1 VHLNYVI
8 EDMLDE
14 DQIEEIHDYF
24 MEAESD
30 DLNLAYNEFDGDYS
44 EEELRIMRIKFMSD
58 VAN

>member
-1 VHLNYVI
+1 
-8 EDMLDE
+8 MLDE
-14 DQIEEIHDYF
+14 DQVEEIHDYF

-30 DLNLAYNEFDGDYS
+30 DLGVAYEEFDGDYS